1 MLVKVCG
8 LRDNMSEVLDLKPD
22 FAGMIFYPKSPRYV
36 GNNQSVELKQKL
48 TDTKKVG
55 VFVNEDYNR
64 IIQMV
69 DIYNLDYVQLHGNES
84 VDFCKQIRAKVPV
97 IKSFGIS
104 TKADFDKIGNYA
116 QNVDY
121 LLFDTKTASYG
132 GSGQQ
137 FDWNMLQEIDITQK
151 FLLSGG
157 ISLESLNIIK
167 DLKINNLVGVD
178 LNSKF
183 EISPT
188 LKNIEQLTQAINILR
203 K

>member
-1 MLVKVCG
+1 
-8 LRDNMSEVLDLKPD
+8 MSEVLDLKPD

-36 GNNQSVELKQKL
+36 GNNQSVDLKQKL
-48 TDTKKVG
+48 SDTKKVG

-97 IKSFGIS
+97 IKAFGIS
-104 TKADFDKIGNYA
+104 IKADFDKIGNYA

-121 LLFDTKTASYG
+121 LLFDTKTACYG

-137 FDWNMLQEIDITQK
+137 FDWNMLQEVDIPQK

-183 EISPT
+183 EDAPT
-188 LKNIEQLTQAINILR
+188 FKNIEKLKQALNIIR